1 MVCVQECSPIVER
14 GIVIQVLDRAFDVLV
29 QRYGVI
35 KRVYCEVLWY
45 IYVYTVC
52 YEQNLRH
59 LVYNNYT
66 SFQC

>member
-14 GIVIQVLDRAFDVLV
+14 GIVIQVLDKAFDVLV

-45 IYVYTVC
+45 IYMYIRV
-52 YEQNLRH
+52 LRAEFEAFG
-59 LVYNNYT
+59 V
-66 SFQC
+66 